1 MEGKEYEKIKITNSP
16 LPRDGNYLMYTSHTN
31 VNVSSPPSVTG
42 AYTNKIGVLVHFCMT
57 LIFNDFCLLLLTN
70 L

>member
-1 MEGKEYEKIKITNSP
+1 
-16 LPRDGNYLMYTSHTN
+16 MYTSHTN

-57 LIFNDFCLLLLTN
+57 LIFNDFYLLLLTN